1 MAKQDP
7 TKREATE
14 QAEQEGAAEQ
24 PEENG
29 RAAAAG
35 TPDGGA
41 AAPEAAAVAPDD
53 PLASA
58 QREAAEYRDLLQRE
72 RASFQNYRRRVE
84 GERAG
89 QAAQARAEALLPLLP
104 IIDDL
109 ERAAADVPADLREQ
123 PWVKG
128 VLLITDKLAAA
139 MAAAGLE
146 RIDPLGQP
154 FDPRY
159 HEAFMHERRADIPA
173 GNVSTVMRTG
183 YRLGDRVLRAAQVA
197 VSQGKAE
204 GDS

>member
-1 MAKQDP
+1 M
-7 TKREATE
+7 
-14 QAEQEGAAEQ
+14 AEQERAQQDVTEPKDGAAEQ
-24 PEENG
+24 ASGAGSAPAEPSQIEAG
-29 RAAAAG
+29 AADAAAA
-35 TPDGGA
+35 
-41 AAPEAAAVAPDD
+41 D
-53 PLASA
+53 PLAAA

-89 QAAQARAEALLPLLP
+89 QIAQARAEALLPFLP

-109 ERAAADVPADLREQ
+109 ERAVTDVPSNLREQ

-128 VLLITDKLAAA
+128 VLLIAGKLAAA
-139 MAAAGLE
+139 VAAAGLE
-146 RIDPLGQP
+146 RIDPLGEP

-183 YRLGDRVLRAAQVA
+183 YRVGDRVLRAAQVA
-197 VSQGKAE
+197 VSAGAPD